1 MDNRQSGRPLR
12 SITTPQPEP
21 EPGVAPAP
29 APATQF
35 TMSGLT
41 SSILLPLYIYP
52 LPKAW
57 DRLFIVIEK
66 YPTLEFT
73 IIINPN
79 SGPGDEALPDEDYR
93 REITRLNRY
102 PNVTLVGYVRVDWCQ
117 RDLEKACDEIET
129 YAGWSRHGS
138 GELALQGI
146 FFDETPN
153 LYTAERKLFMDAAD
167 CKVKSAAGIMGSRL
181 TIHNPGTVPD
191 PEFANPGP
199 DLTTIFET
207 TYQYYTDQEVQQ
219 RLANLLR
226 YDRDRCSY
234 MVLAVPPA
242 DIPALVPELK
252 RRAKYLFVTERKN
265 GWYEKFCNGWERFVD
280 TVARDAEGG
289 GGGEGFSHPCGIG
302 GDEPIDQ
309 ARIIMESGA
318 DR

>member
-181 TIHNPGTVPD
+181 
-191 PEFANPGP
+191 FANPGP

-234 MVLAVPPA
+234 MVLA
-242 DIPALVPELK
+242 
-252 RRAKYLFVTERKN
+252 
-265 GWYEKFCNGWERFVD
+265 
-280 TVARDAEGG
+280 GG

-309 ARIIMESGA
+309 DRIIMESGA
-318 DR
+318 GR